1 MVLLD
6 LIYVVDH
13 PKLKKIFVI
22 IVSLLLK
29 WLGNGFEIL
38 GGTIFSK

>member
-22 IVSLLLK
+22 LVGVLLK
-29 WLGNGFEIL
+29 WSGNGFEKL
-38 GGTIFSK
+38 GGTIFS

>member
-6 LIYVVDH
+6 LIYH

-22 IVSLLLK
+22 IISVLLK
-29 WLGNGFEIL
+29 WLGNGFEKF